1 MMPHMIVADSHDL
14 VTDASTPR
22 DRRLAAILLVL
33 GFGLTVACGRVH
45 PDGLVHFD
53 DLTHYLFAKWAWTW
67 PSYLLNDWGRP
78 GFTIPYFLPA
88 ALGWPACKVLSAI
101 MHAAAAWL
109 AYGIAGRFGI
119 RRAWAVIP
127 LCYVQPLF
135 FNLAQ
140 TTLTESPMALYVT
153 ASVYLALRARW
164 GWSAAVMSLAFITR
178 HEAVILAFP
187 WAWCAWRA
195 GVPLRRGWP
204 LIWAPVAI
212 NVAAILA
219 GVQPA
224 IELLFAPRASTQ
236 YGRGGWL
243 TFLCRSLEASG
254 PGVMVLAIAGLAP
267 LWRNR
272 AARLTLAVALTY
284 FLAHTAIRALGLYAS
299 GGYARF
305 LVPIAP
311 LVAVAALAGW
321 NRLFD
326 SKATERRRGTVALA
340 AAMLILWASLE
351 RQFEIHDR
359 MHDILAEFPQVA
371 QARTAVRL
379 ATGLL
384 VATCAAALI
393 ADRRGIQRASHEASD
408 ARRDHWA
415 MAAPAFVV
423 MSLIALAAWKLAG
436 PIQPPPEAA
445 IIRDTLTWLHDN
457 GHGEHEIISSNVW
470 IDYVTRRNLPPDRP
484 TVREALAA
492 APIGALFA
500 WENQF
505 AASEDHRLPLSDF
518 DDDPSWRLIHQSAP
532 RPGAKSPY
540 LLIFQ
545 KISDWPRPA
554 PAASVAPALPRP

>member
-1 MMPHMIVADSHDL
+1 MMPHMIVADSHES
-14 VTDASTPR
+14 VTDPAAPR
-22 DRRLAAILLVL
+22 DRRLATILLAL
-33 GFGLTVACGRVH
+33 GLALTVACGRVY

-88 ALGWPACKVLSAI
+88 ALGWPACRVLSALV
-101 MHAAAAWL
+101 HAAAAWL
-109 AYGIAGRFGI
+109 AYAVAVRLGI

-164 GWSAAVMSLAFITR
+164 GWSAAIMSLAFITR
-178 HEAVILAFP
+178 HEAVILALP
-187 WAWCAWRA
+187 WAWGAWRA
-195 GVPLRRGWP
+195 GVPWRQWWP
-204 LIWAPVAI
+204 LIGAPAAI
-212 NVAAILA
+212 NLAAVVA

-254 PGVMVLAIAGLAP
+254 PGVMVLAIAGLAS

-311 LVAVAALAGW
+311 LVAIAALAGW
-321 NRLFD
+321 NRLID
-326 SKATERRRGTVALA
+326 SDAVERRRCAVALA
-340 AAMLILWASLE
+340 AGMLILWASLE

-371 QARTAVRL
+371 QARTALRWT
-379 ATGLL
+379 TGLL
-384 VATCAAALI
+384 LAACVAVLV
-393 ADRRGIQRASHEASD
+393 ADRVRMRRASHEATSE
-408 ARRDHWA
+408 RRDNSVV
-415 MAAPAFVV
+415 AAPAIVV
-423 MSLIALAAWKLAG
+423 ICLVALSAWKLAG
-436 PIQPPPEAA
+436 PIRPPPEAP
-445 IIRDTLTWLHDN
+445 IVRETLAWLREA
-457 GHGEHEIISSNVW
+457 GHGDREVISANVW
-470 IDYVTRRNLPPDRP
+470 IDYVTGRNLPPDRP
-484 TVREALAA
+484 SVREALAA

-518 DDDPSWRLIHQSAP
+518 LDHPAWRLIHQSSP
-532 RPGAKSPY
+532 RPGGRAPY

-545 KISDWPRPA
+545 KINDWPPPA
-554 PAASVAPALPRP
+554 PAAPVAPALPRP

>member
-1 MMPHMIVADSHDL
+1 MMPHMILAESHDV
-14 VTDASTPR
+14 VTASPAPR
-22 DRRLAAILLVL
+22 DRRLAAILLTL
-33 GFGLTVACGRVH
+33 GFCLTVACGRVH
-45 PDGLVHFD
+45 LDGLVHFD

-67 PSYLLNDWGRP
+67 PSYLINDWGRP

-101 MHAAAAWL
+101 LHAATAWL
-109 AYGIAGRFGI
+109 AYGIADRLGI
-119 RRAWAVIP
+119 RHAWAVIP
-127 LCYVQPLF
+127 LCYAQPLF

-153 ASVYLALRARW
+153 ASACLALRSRW

-178 HEAVILAFP
+178 HEAVILALP

-195 GVPLRRGWP
+195 GVPLRRSWP
-204 LIWAPVAI
+204 LIWAPAAV
-212 NVAAILA
+212 NLAAIAA

-243 TFLCRSLEASG
+243 TFLCRSLEAFG

-272 AARLTLAVALTY
+272 AARLTLGIALTY
-284 FLAHTAIRALGLYAS
+284 FLAHTAIRAMGLYAS

-311 LVAVAALAGW
+311 FVAIAAVAGW

-326 SKATERRRGTVALA
+326 ADAAERRRCAVALA
-340 AAMLILWASLE
+340 AGMIILDASLE
-351 RQFEIHDR
+351 RQFEIHER
-359 MHDILAEFPQVA
+359 LHDILAEYPQVA
-371 QARTAVRL
+371 QARTAMRW
-379 ATGLL
+379 ATGLFLAACATAVIVDRKDHQGDPRRYRGGLRAGYAVRAPALL
-384 VATCAAALI
+384 VIALI
-393 ADRRGIQRASHEASD
+393 A
-408 ARRDHWA
+408 
-415 MAAPAFVV
+415 
-423 MSLIALAAWKLAG
+423 LTAWILAG
-436 PIQPPPEAA
+436 PIRPPPEAP
-445 IIRDTLTWLHDN
+445 IVRDTLAWLREA
-457 GHGEHEIISSNVW
+457 GYGEREIISANVW

-484 TVREALAA
+484 SVREALAA

-505 AASEDHRLPLSDF
+505 AASEDHRLPLPDF
-518 DDDPSWRLIHQSAP
+518 IDNPSWRLIHQSAP
-532 RPGAKSPY
+532 RPGATAPY

-545 KISDWPRPA
+545 KISVWPQHTPA
-554 PAASVAPALPRP
+554 TSVAPAQPRP

>member
-1 MMPHMIVADSHDL
+1 MMPHMILADSRES
-14 VTDASTPR
+14 VTDPAAPR

-88 ALGWPACKVLSAI
+88 ALGWPACRVLSAVI
-101 MHAAAAWL
+101 HAAAAWL
-109 AYGIAGRFGI
+109 AYGIGGRLGI
-119 RRAWAVIP
+119 RHAWAVIP
-127 LCYVQPLF
+127 ICYVQPLF

-164 GWSAAVMSLAFITR
+164 GWSAAVMSMAFITR
-178 HEAVILAFP
+178 HEAVILALP
-187 WAWCAWRA
+187 WAWGAWRA

-254 PGVMVLAIAGLAP
+254 PGVMVLAIAGLAS

-272 AARLTLAVALTY
+272 AAQLTLAVALTY
-284 FLAHTAIRALGLYAS
+284 FLTHTAIRALGLYAS

-311 LVAVAALAGW
+311 LVAIAALAGW

-326 SKATERRRGTVALA
+326 SDAAERRRGAVALA
-340 AAMLILWASLE
+340 AGMLILWASLE

-371 QARTAVRL
+371 QARTALRW

-384 VATCAAALI
+384 VAACAAVLV
-393 ADRRGIQRASHEASD
+393 ADRDRMRRAFHEAPS
-408 ARRDHWA
+408 ARRGNRVVA
-415 MAAPAFVV
+415 GPAIVV
-423 MSLIALAAWKLAG
+423 TGLIALSAWKLTG
-436 PIQPPPEAA
+436 PIRPPPEAP
-445 IIRDTLTWLHDN
+445 IVRETLARLREA
-457 GHGEHEIISSNVW
+457 GHGESEIISANVW
-470 IDYVTRRNLPPDRP
+470 IDYVTGRNLPPDRP
-484 TVREALAA
+484 SVREALAA

-518 DDDPSWRLIHQSAP
+518 LDHPAWRLIHQSAP
-532 RPGAKSPY
+532 RPGGRAPY
-540 LLIFQ
+540 LLVFQ
-545 KISDWPRPA
+545 KITAWSPLTH
-554 PAASVAPALPRP
+554 STTVAPAPHRP

>member
-1 MMPHMIVADSHDL
+1 MMPHMIVAESREL
-14 VTDASTPR
+14 VTGHPARR
-22 DRRLAAILLVL
+22 DRRRAAILLAL
-33 GFGLTVACGRVH
+33 GFCLTIACGRVH

-53 DLTHYLFAKWAWTW
+53 DLTHYLIARWAWTW

-88 ALGWPACKVLSAI
+88 ALGWPACKILSAI
-101 MHAAAAWL
+101 LHAAAAWL
-109 AYGIAGRFGI
+109 AYCIARRMEI
-119 RRAWAVIP
+119 RHAWAVIP

-153 ASVYLALRARW
+153 ASVYLALRSRW

-178 HEAVILAFP
+178 HEALILALP

-204 LIWAPVAI
+204 LILAPAAI
-212 NVAAILA
+212 NLAAVAA

-224 IELLFAPRASTQ
+224 IELLFTPRATTQ

-243 TFLCRSLEASG
+243 TFLCRSLEAFG

-272 AARLTLAVALTY
+272 AARLTLGVALTY

-311 LVAVAALAGW
+311 LVAIAAVAGW

-326 SKATERRRGTVALA
+326 ADAAERRRCAVALA
-340 AAMLILWASLE
+340 AGMIILWASLE
-351 RQFEIHDR
+351 RQFEIHER
-359 MHDILAEFPQVA
+359 LHDLLAEYPQVA
-371 QARTAVRL
+371 QARTAMRW

-384 VATCAAALI
+384 AAACAAVPIAQRKTHKSDPRVSGGGPRAGIAVRAPALVVIALI
-393 ADRRGIQRASHEASD
+393 A
-408 ARRDHWA
+408 
-415 MAAPAFVV
+415 
-423 MSLIALAAWKLAG
+423 LTAWKLAG
-436 PIQPPPEAA
+436 PIRPPSEAP
-445 IIRDTLTWLHDN
+445 IVRDTLAWLREA
-457 GHGEHEIISSNVW
+457 GHGEREIISANVW
-470 IDYVTRRNLPPDRP
+470 IDYVTRRRLPPDRP
-484 TVREALAA
+484 SVREALAA

-518 DDDPSWRLIHQSAP
+518 VDHPSWRLIYQSAP
-532 RPGAKSPY
+532 RPGAKAPY

-545 KISDWPRPA
+545 KINAWPPPT
-554 PAASVAPALPRP
+554 PAASVAPVHPRP